1 MSAND
6 KVIQIRTRKL
16 GVLIKDARTAAKREV
31 EECAR
36 ALGITPD
43 TLRAYEAG
51 SRPPSLPELE
61 ALAYYLDI
69 PLEHFWSAKTL
80 SGEDHAARVEQ
91 VRQLNK
97 IRNRIIGVTLRTIR
111 TRRNIAVRDL
121 AEQIDIPEAQLRRY
135 EAGEIPIPLPE
146 LELLAAALDSRVED
160 FFDNSGPI
168 GSWRAQL
175 QAVDKFMELPGELRD
190 FVCRPV
196 NRPYL
201 DLAMRLSALSVD
213 RLRSVAE
220 GLLEIT
226 Y

>member
-6 KVIQIRTRKL
+6 KVLQIRTRKL
-16 GVLIKDARTAAKREV
+16 GVLIKDARMAAKRSV

-36 ALGITPD
+36 AMGIQPE
-43 TLRAYEAG
+43 TLRQYEAG
-51 SRPPSLPELE
+51 AKPPSLPDLE

-69 PLEHFWSAKTL
+69 PLEHFWSAQTL
-80 SGEDHAARVEQ
+80 SGVDNAAKVEQ
-91 VRQLNK
+91 IRQLNK
-97 IRNRIIGVTLRTIR
+97 IRNRIIGTTLRANR
-111 TRRNIAVRDL
+111 TRRNVAVKDL
-121 AEQIDIPEAQLRRY
+121 AEQTDIPEPQLRRY
-135 EAGEIPIPLPE
+135 GAGEIPIPLPE
-146 LELLAAALDSRVED
+146 LEILAAALDTRVED
-160 FFDNSGPI
+160 FFDSRGPI
-168 GSWRAQL
+168 GNWRAQQ
-175 QAVDKFMELPGELRD
+175 QAVDKFMELPGDLRD